1 MVRLA
6 GAIVVC
12 AAAAF
17 AVAFYATG
25 AGNNLTKRAVVH
37 HKPVAFADPAARSV
51 SFAGAPAALKVP
63 PPPPKPKPKHHK
75 APAAQASVTP
85 TPAPSTTVTP
95 PARVVT
101 PPKHKASHPGS
112 GHGVTTVG

>member
-51 SFAGAPAALKVP
+51 SFAGAPAARKV
-63 PPPPKPKPKHHK
+63 PPPPKPKPKR
-75 APAAQASVTP
+75 S
-85 TPAPSTTVTP
+85 
-95 PARVVT
+95 
-101 PPKHKASHPGS
+101 S
-112 GHGVTTVG
+112 GHRPGRLRCTFRLTP